1 MPTHLHSSID
11 PVHPTM
17 RDEVNLPMREA
28 QGLEALLREI
38 SRAMKNEQELK
49 QLVEKGVDEE
59 IMQHADSLDDAL
71 LKAGS

>member
-1 MPTHLHSSID
+1 
-11 PVHPTM
+11 M